1 LEEVRRMKVKSF
13 LYGFMTGGFAAGVS
27 ILLTAPNSGKVT
39 RDKMK
44 KNTQTVLTQLQI
56 IKKNLWDLKSSA
68 LHATKEGR
76 AQISTFLSEVKLAI
90 GQWEEDVRPQQ
101 EQIQKEMIEM
111 KETIQELEAKVS
123 DYSK

>member
-1 LEEVRRMKVKSF
+1 MKVKSF
-13 LYGFMTGGFAAGVS
+13 LYGFMTGGIAAGVS

-44 KNTQTVLTQLQI
+44 KNTHIVLTQLQV
-56 IKKNLWDLKSSA
+56 IKKNLSDLKSSA

-76 AQISTFLSEVKLAI
+76 AQIFAFLSEVKIAI
-90 GQWEEDVRPQQ
+90 AQWEEEVRPQHQ
-101 EQIQKEMIEM
+101 QIQREIIEM

>member
-1 LEEVRRMKVKSF
+1 MKVKSF
-13 LYGFMTGGFAAGVS
+13 LYGFMTAGIAAGVS
-27 ILLTAPNSGKVT
+27 ILLTAPNSGKET
-39 RDKMK
+39 RGKIK
-44 KNTQTVLTQLQI
+44 KNTQIVLTQLQV
-56 IKKNLWDLKSSA
+56 IKKNLLDLKSSA

-90 GQWEEDVRPQQ
+90 GQWEEEVRPQQ